1 MALSDAA
8 VIAAIGAVVA
18 LASTLSPII
27 QSVIS
32 SRQRRKEKAEDY
44 ARQDA
49 VAAQAA
55 QAARLLLES
64 NERVSRQAA
73 EIAEAAQGKMEQIHT
88 LVNSKLTEEMER
100 GLIAL
105 EAQVVLLE
113 RVMQLNIAAGK
124 ETQEADHITL
134 ANLKRTVAD
143 LRHSLMERAVV
154 TDGATKQLEES
165 PGAGWKR
172 DLSMPRKWDKP

>member
-55 QAARLLLES
+55 EAARLLLAA
-64 NERVSRQAA
+64 NERVARQTATA
-73 EIAEAAQGKMEQIHT
+73 TIETQGQLRQIHT
-88 LVNSKLTEEMER
+88 LVNSKLTEEMKGRLVALDAQIVLTER
-100 GLIAL
+100 LD
-105 EAQVVLLE
+105 
-113 RVMQLNIAAGK
+113 AATGIDS
-124 ETQEADHITL
+124 TDATRTAL
-134 ANLKRTVAD
+134 ANLRHTAD
-143 LRHSLMERAVV
+143 ELRHSLAEREILTEDA
-154 TDGATKQLEES
+154 ARSRE
-165 PGAGWKR
+165 
-172 DLSMPRKWDKP
+172 